1 MERGSE
7 VHAVAD
13 APSQRLDYLGANLL
27 SSTVLGS
34 RNRYLSNGPSPAN
47 SLRMD
52 LGMGGKEYSTGRPRL
67 RFFCSRIAFGFGGY
81 CFS

>member
-1 MERGSE
+1 MQ
-7 VHAVAD
+7 A
-13 APSQRLDYLGANLL
+13 
-27 SSTVLGS
+27 STVLGS

-52 LGMGGKEYSTGRPRL
+52 LGMGGKEYSIGRPRL
-67 RFFCSRIAFGFGGY
+67 RFFCSRIAFGFDGY